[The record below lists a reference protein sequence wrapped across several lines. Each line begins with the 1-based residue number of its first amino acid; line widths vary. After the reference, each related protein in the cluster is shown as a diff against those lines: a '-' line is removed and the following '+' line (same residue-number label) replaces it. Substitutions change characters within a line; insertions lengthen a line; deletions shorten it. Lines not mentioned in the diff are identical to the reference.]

1 MKMKKIRVMI
11 TGVAGKMGQ
20 ELVRTVTQQKD
31 MLLVAGC
38 DISQVGKDAGEMCGI
53 DAIGVIIEMDLGVTL
68 REVRPDVVCDFT
80 FGEALRKNL
89 PLYLENR
96 VNMVIGT
103 TGLTPEELKNL
114 EDECKQREIGCLV
127 APNFA
132 IGAVLM
138 MQFAQKTSQY
148 MERAEIIEFHHPQ
161 KKDAPSGTAIKTAE
175 GINEAKDQTYEEK
188 SYELLPG
195 SRGGHLGS
203 VNIHSVRLSGF
214 VASQEVIFGGE
225 GQTLTIRHD
234 SLSRVSFMPGILL
247 AIRKMA
253 KSKQFYYGLDKI
265 MKL

>member
-1 MKMKKIRVMI
+1 MKVLRVMV
-11 TGVAGKMGQ
+11 TGAVGKMGQ
-20 ELVRTVTQQKD
+20 ELIRTIAQQKD
-31 MLLVAGC
+31 MILVAGC
-38 DISQVGKDAGEMCGI
+38 DVSQIGKDAGEVCG
-53 DAIGVIIEMDLGVTL
+53 IGVIGVMIEMDLEAALQGAK
-68 REVRPDVVCDFT
+68 PDVVCDFT
-80 FGEALRKNL
+80 YSDALRKNL
-89 PLYLENR
+89 PVYLKNK
-96 VNMVIGT
+96 VNLVIGT
-103 TGLTPEELKNL
+103 TGLTPEEIKNL
-114 EDECKQREIGCLV
+114 ENECEQREIGCLV

-138 MQFAQKTSQY
+138 MQFAQKAAQY

-175 GINEAKDQTYEEK
+175 GIIEAKDQAYEEK
-188 SYELLPG
+188 SFELLPG

-247 AIRKMA
+247 AIREMA
-253 KSKQFYYGLDKI
+253 KSKRFYYGLDKL

>member
-1 MKMKKIRVMI
+1 MKIKTIRVLV
-11 TGVAGKMGQ
+11 TGAAGKMGQ
-20 ELVRTVTQQKD
+20 ELIRTIAQQKD
-31 MLLVAGC
+31 MILVAGC
-38 DISQVGKDAGEMCGI
+38 DVSQVGKDAGEMCGI
-53 DAIGVIIEMDLGVTL
+53 DAIGVIVEMDLDTSL
-68 REVRPDVVCDFT
+68 RGAQPDVVCDFT
-80 FGEALRKNL
+80 HADALRKNL
-89 PLYLENR
+89 PLYLDR
-96 VNMVIGT
+96 KMNMVIGT
-103 TGLTPEELKNL
+103 TGLTPEELKKL
-114 EDECKQREIGCLV
+114 EADCRERKVGCLV

-138 MQFAQKTSQY
+138 MQFARKASLY

-175 GINEAKDQTYEEK
+175 GIIEGEDRIYEDT

-234 SLSRVSFMPGILL
+234 SLSRISFMPGILL
-247 AIRKMA
+247 ALRKMA
-253 KSKQFYYGLDKI
+253 EDKQFYYGLDKI
-265 MKL
+265 MEL

>member
-1 MKMKKIRVMI
+1 M
-11 TGVAGKMGQ
+11 
-20 ELVRTVTQQKD
+20 
-31 MLLVAGC
+31 
-38 DISQVGKDAGEMCGI
+38 
-53 DAIGVIIEMDLGVTL
+53 
-68 REVRPDVVCDFT
+68 
-80 FGEALRKNL
+80 
-89 PLYLENR
+89 
-96 VNMVIGT
+96 
-103 TGLTPEELKNL
+103 